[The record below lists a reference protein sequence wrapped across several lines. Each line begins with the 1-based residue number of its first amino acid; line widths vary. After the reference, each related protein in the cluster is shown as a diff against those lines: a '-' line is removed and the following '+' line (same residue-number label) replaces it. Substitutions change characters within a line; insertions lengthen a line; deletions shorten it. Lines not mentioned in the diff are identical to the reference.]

1 MTLLFRAE
9 KSAGERTQRCSPCA
23 PGTRFLRSPPKI
35 FSSAAEAQAHQEL
48 ERRLSETEVVR
59 AAEAR
64 AELGIQAGDKLLV
77 MRHPV
82 YKGLMICKIDELQM
96 FLNEFSE
103 FVQRMQ
109 KSAQQQEE
117 EA

>member
-1 MTLLFRAE
+1 MKHVHRSIAADDAFYGAVTV
-9 KSAGERTQRCSPCA
+9 GERGQIVIP
-23 PGTRFLRSPPKI
+23 
-35 FSSAAEAQAHQEL
+35 
-48 ERRLSETEVVR
+48 
-59 AAEAR
+59 AEAR